1 MRPRPVAIGPPS
13 AAGCS
18 TAVARESALSGVRTA
33 MIAVHVGPFGVV
45 TTADDRWS
53 FVGTAR
59 GIVVLSADGLA
70 PRPVRTIATRG
81 AEALGETF
89 GETLTHDGRYLLA
102 ADGGGGAVVVDAARA
117 ESGAGGAV
125 LGTLSGPQADGAIEV
140 VVSRD
145 DRYAFVSIEYASE
158 IALFD
163 LGAALADGL
172 RRSHYV
178 GAIPLGEAVVGM
190 AVSPDGRWLYA
201 TSEIGAHPAAEHGDG
216 TLSVIDLARAETRPA
231 ASVVSTVAARC
242 SPVRV
247 AVSSDGKVV
256 WVTARESDELLA
268 FSAARLR
275 SDPAHALLAA
285 VRVGEAPVGLAL
297 VDGDRR
303 IVVADSNRFE
313 ADGAT
318 SGLTVVN
325 AVAALAGRPAV
336 LGVIPAGGFPRDMA
350 LEPGGRTLLVSN
362 FASAQEEA
370 VDVASLP

>member
-1 MRPRPVAIGPPS
+1 
-13 AAGCS
+13 
-18 TAVARESALSGVRTA
+18 
-33 MIAVHVGPFGVV
+33 MIAVGAAPFGVV
-45 TTADDRWS
+45 TTADNRWS
-53 FVGTAR
+53 FVGTGG
-59 GIVVLSADGLA
+59 GIMVLSGDGLA
-70 PRPVRTIATRG
+70 LRAVRTIATPG
-81 AEALGETF
+81 AEPL

-102 ADGGGGAVVVDAARA
+102 ADGGGGAVVVDLARA
-117 ESGAGGAV
+117 ESGAAGAV
-125 LGTLSGPQADGAIEV
+125 LGTLSGLRADGAIEV
-140 VVSRD
+140 VVSPD

-158 IALFD
+158 IAVFD

-172 RRSHYV
+172 RSSHYV

-201 TSEIGAHPAAEHGDG
+201 TSEVGAHPAAEHGDG

-231 ASVVSTVAARC
+231 GSMVSTVAARC

-275 SDPAHALLAA
+275 SDPAHSQLAS

-303 IVVADSNRFE
+303 IVVADSNRFD
-313 ADGAT
+313 AAGAR

-336 LGVIPAGGFPRDMA
+336 LGVIPAGLFPRDMA

>member
-1 MRPRPVAIGPPS
+1 MRLRPLASGPRG
-13 AAGCS
+13 AGCS
-18 TAVARESALSGVRTA
+18 TAVARESRLSGVATA
-33 MIAVHVGPFGVV
+33 MIALHGEPFGVV

-53 FVGTAR
+53 FVGAGG
-59 GIVVLSADGLA
+59 GIVVLSGDGLA
-70 PRPVRTIATRG
+70 LRPVRTIATG
-81 AEALGETF
+81 AAQPL

-102 ADGGGGAVVVDAARA
+102 ADGVGGAVVVDVARA
-117 ESGAGGAV
+117 ESGAAGAV
-125 LGTLSGPQADGAIEV
+125 LGTLSGPRPGGAIEV
-140 VVSRD
+140 AVSPD

-158 IALFD
+158 IAVFD

-172 RRSHYV
+172 RSSHYV

-201 TSEIGAHPAAEHGDG
+201 TSELGAHPAAEHGDG

-231 ASVVSTVAARC
+231 DSVVSTVTARC

-256 WVTARESDELLA
+256 WVSARESDELLA
-268 FSAARLR
+268 FSAASLR

-303 IVVADSNRFE
+303 VVVADSNRFD
-313 ADGAT
+313 AAGAS
-318 SGLTVVN
+318 SGLTVVD
-325 AVAALAGRPAV
+325 AAAALAGRPAV
-336 LGVIPAGGFPRDMA
+336 LGVIAAGGFPRDMA

-362 FASAQEEA
+362 FASGQEEA
-370 VDVASLP
+370 IDVASLP